1 MNPRV
6 EYEMT
11 QAQLDT
17 LLEACRSTPV
27 IKIGN
32 YIPASPQENA
42 NRAWAALG
50 KEMGFEPMTAR
61 PVQGKGERFF
71 TAVSSETQEQRAER
85 EAREAQELRQYEI
98 ERHTAE
104 IAKHQAALAELEQ
117 KP

>member
-11 QAQLDT
+11 HAQLDT
-17 LLEACRSTPV
+17 LLEACRPTPV

-32 YIPASPQENA
+32 YTPDSPQENA

-50 KEMGFEPMTAR
+50 TEMGFEPMTVR
-61 PVQGKGERFF
+61 PVQGKGQRCF

-85 EAREAQELRQYEI
+85 EARETQEQRQAEI
-98 ERHTAE
+98 DHHTAE
-104 IAKHQAALAELEQ
+104 IAKHQAALAALE
-117 KP
+117 PRP